1 MDEGKED
8 SISPIEVH
16 PFVLWNTA
24 MSGFT
29 LSINKVGTFR
39 SILSPSTKYTHLDMQ
54 LIQTFKT
61 LSLGT
66 DTLHLLFGEIGMNII
81 LLTINLSAEKHQ
93 YKKYAKG
100 IVGNG
105 LTGFKKTKQMS
116 TLLYIKCS
124 KISKGFFHWFT
135 FVCVTVKDQVICLPR

>member
-1 MDEGKED
+1 
-8 SISPIEVH
+8 
-16 PFVLWNTA
+16 

-105 LTGFKKTKQMS
+105 LTGLKKNEHLVVYKMFQNINWIFS
-116 TLLYIKCS
+116 LVY
-124 KISKGFFHWFT
+124 
-135 FVCVTVKDQVICLPR
+135 ICLCDSQGPSDLFAPLDS